1 MEIDDLLPRSDE
13 DKFCRLPFAERLEK
27 LKPIIVELY
36 TGNYGPGGKRMMMR
50 QVVEFMKDKYSFHI
64 AQNQLEYSLRRWEIR
79 RRILSREKDD
89 VAVVLGKRTR
99 AGTSTSDVTLQEG
112 KPVDKKQLKRYLQDK
127 IRRHVVEPMVPGVLV
142 LESRSS
148 T

>member
-64 AQNQLEYSLRRWEIR
+64 ASVVHPPFQRKFCLPRYDSLLT
-79 RRILSREKDD
+79 LSN
-89 VAVVLGKRTR
+89 
-99 AGTSTSDVTLQEG
+99 
-112 KPVDKKQLKRYLQDK
+112 
-127 IRRHVVEPMVPGVLV
+127 I
-142 LESRSS
+142 
-148 T
+148 